1 MCEFSF
7 AAHGMV
13 FGKVSQELGVLA
25 IETQIR
31 LAERDG
37 GSVCGRGFGTSAR
50 SPVIGVPKIPPH
62 GVVFVIEL
70 HRLLEV
76 RRGVGI
82 LAYLKMS
89 CAEVGER
96 FSRRPNAQRSLQ

>member
-13 FGKVSQELGVLA
+13 FGKVSQELGVLG
-25 IETQIR
+25 IESQIR
-31 LAERDG
+31 LPERDG

-50 SPVIGVPKIPPH
+50 SPVIGVPEIPPQC
-62 GVVFVIEL
+62 VVFVIEL

-76 RRGVGI
+76 RGRVAI
-82 LAYLKMS
+82 LEHLKMS

-96 FSRRPNAQRSLQ
+96 ISRWPNAQ